1 MRRSR
6 VFAPVVQ
13 TVRMRL
19 PDPFETFL
27 ARPPAQLRVAVVG
40 ASNDPRKFGSI
51 ILRAVQG
58 RGSVV
63 VPVTPSSSS
72 VDGVDAVARLADAA
86 DSVDFASFVVPPA
99 RALKALASLP
109 ERLRLPVWFQP
120 GSYDDD
126 VLAWCKSR
134 AFPLLVGPCILVEF
148 DARRSA

>member
-19 PDPFETFL
+19 PEPFETFL

-58 RGSVV
+58 RGSRA
-63 VPVTPSSSS
+63 VPVTPSSSA
-72 VDGVDAVARLADAA
+72 VDGIAAVASLGDAA
-86 DSVDFASFVVPPA
+86 ESVDFASVVVPPA
-99 RALKALASLP
+99 RALDALGSLP
-109 ERLRLPVWFQP
+109 AGVALPVWFQP
-120 GSYDDD
+120 GSYDDE

-134 AFPLLVGPCILVEF
+134 GLPVLVGPCILVEF
-148 DARRSA
+148 DARRSG